1 MMSSWIVVACIV
13 FAFVLV
19 IRKRRDARNLPPGP
33 KGLPV
38 VGNLH
43 QLGSQPHRSLFELS
57 KKYGPLMY
65 LKLGNVPTVV
75 ASTPETAREILK
87 TCDVDCCS
95 RPYLACPEKLSYDF
109 NDLTFSPYNEYWR
122 ELRKMS
128 MLELYS
134 SKRVQSF
141 RHVREEEVNSFIGF
155 VEQSGL
161 SGTPVNLNRKLMS
174 LSAGVMCR
182 VGFGM
187 NLRGSKLE
195 EKYGEIIV
203 EAMQVMGSFAAA
215 DFFPYLGRI
224 VDIFTGLRGRCG
236 KVSRELDEFYEQ
248 AIKHHQQHENN
259 FIGLLLK
266 MERGELDLGKFRLTR
281 NHIKGIL
288 MNVLLA
294 GVDTSAQVV
303 AWTMTHLIKNPRVM
317 KKVQTELRERIK
329 DKDNIT
335 EEDMRDLDYLKMVIK
350 ETFRINPVV
359 LLLAPRE
366 TMNDVKING
375 YHIPKKTRI
384 QVNIWAIHRNPE
396 IWKDPECFIP
406 ERFADVDMDY
416 KGQNFELLP
425 FGSGRRICPGIG
437 MGMALVHLALMNLLY
452 RFDWKL
458 PEGTKIE
465 DVDVEEIYG
474 LTALKKEPLQLV
486 PIVTQW
492 T

>member
-1 MMSSWIVVACIV
+1 MDLTI
-13 FAFVLV
+13 L
-19 IRKRRDARNLPPGP
+19 
-33 KGLPV
+33 
-38 VGNLH
+38 
-43 QLGSQPHRSLFELS
+43 LS

-75 ASTPETAREILK
+75 ASTPETAKEILK
-87 TCDVDCCS
+87 TYDVDCCS
-95 RPYLACPEKLSYDF
+95 RPYLACPGKLSYLS
-109 NDLTFSPYNEYWR
+109 NDLAFSDPYNEYWR

-128 MLELYS
+128 MFELYS

-141 RHVREEEVNSFIGF
+141 QHTRDEEVSSFIDF
-155 VEQSGL
+155 VKQSGL
-161 SGTPVNLNRKLMS
+161 SGSPVNLNRKLMS
-174 LSAGVMCR
+174 LSANMISR

-187 NLRGSKLE
+187 NFRGSKLE
-195 EKYGEIIV
+195 EKYE
-203 EAMQVMGSFAAA
+203 EAVLESMKVMGSFAAT
-215 DFFPYLGRI
+215 DFFPYIGRI
-224 VDIFTGLRGRCG
+224 IDMFTGLHGRCE
-236 KVSRELDEFYEQ
+236 KISRELDEFYEQ
-248 AIKHHQQHENN
+248 AIKYHQQHENKN
-259 FIGLLLK
+259 DQKDFIGLLLA
-266 MERGELDLGKFRLTR
+266 MERGELGLGGKFRLTR

-288 MNVLLA
+288 MDVLL
-294 GVDTSAQVV
+294 GGIDTSAQAV
-303 AWTMTHLIKNPRVM
+303 AWTMTHLMTNPRVM
-317 KKVQTELRERIK
+317 RKVQTELRERIK
-329 DKDNIT
+329 NKDNIT
-335 EEDMRDLDYLKMVIK
+335 EEGMKDLDYLKMVIK
-350 ETFRINPVV
+350 ETFRINPVF

-375 YHIPKKTRI
+375 YSVPKKTRI

-396 IWKDPECFIP
+396 TWKDPERFIP
-406 ERFADVDMDY
+406 ERFAEADMDY

-425 FGSGRRICPGIG
+425 FGSGRRVCPGMG

-474 LTALKKEPLQLV
+474 LTARKKEPLQLV